1 MSIHLAQLQAGTA
14 GINGSS
20 GGLVLQN
27 QATDILIT
35 IICAVIGLVVFAYI
49 ARVVGRRIYSRFNP
63 FEMVTLR
70 VLLPKES
77 LEIEQT
83 GQVIEARSQ
92 IAPIESFMANLAG
105 LHAERGIV
113 AWFLG
118 RRDHFAFEIV
128 AEEGVISFYVTIPIH
143 LRQYVEQ
150 QIQAQ
155 YPDSWIE
162 EHEDYNI
169 FTSNCVIV
177 GSTLTFKKSYFFP
190 INTYQEMEAD
200 PLSAITGALSKFR
213 TVASGGA
220 AIQFVVRSAHPSWHA
235 AGNDLAREVR
245 QGKKLSDAIRT
256 AGGSLVYGIIRGA
269 AGSKAQPEGQQFA
282 GLSPFEEEAV
292 SRIQAKAAKSGF
304 EVNIRIVVAA
314 DTEIAAGSQLSG
326 IVNSFAQFSGYQ
338 YGNSFQQVRP
348 RNMKGFLNDFI
359 YRNFNEST
367 QMVLNTEEM
376 ASLFHFPLPSTETPN
391 ILWLSSKQASAPVN
405 MPTEGIVLGHNVYRG
420 EDVVVRLKEGDRRRH
435 MYIIGKSGS
444 GKSVLLASMAE
455 QDIKA
460 GHGVCVIDPH
470 GDLVDTVLSYV
481 PPERYEDVVYFDPS
495 DIERPMGLNMLEYG
509 EENQKDFAVQ
519 DMISIF
525 MKLFPPEMI
534 GPMFEHNMRNVMLT
548 LMADKEHPG
557 TIMDIPRM
565 FTDTEYQKY
574 KVSKVTDPTVR
585 SFWEQEMAKTSDF
598 HKSEMLGYLIS
609 KVGRFVENEM
619 LRNIIGQT
627 KSAFDLR
634 DIMDKKK
641 ILLVNLAKGK
651 TGEVNSNLLGLIIV
665 SKLQMAAMTRAELPE
680 NERHDFYLYID
691 EFQNFVTDS
700 IATILSEA
708 RKYRLN
714 LIMAHQYVGQLV
726 DDKGNTRIRDAVF
739 GNVGTIASFKIGVED
754 AEVIA
759 KEFAPVFN
767 EYDVINIEKYH
778 AYVKLLIDNTASRPF
793 QMETYPPSNG
803 APGTV
808 EKLKAYSRTLY
819 GVERSVVAADIN
831 RRLDLGRQAHVETGM
846 PQGESLR

>member
-1 MSIHLAQLQAGTA
+1 MLTYLAQAGAT
-14 GINGSS
+14 GT
-20 GGLVLQN
+20 GGTLVLQN
-27 QATDILIT
+27 QTGSVFIT
-35 IICAVIGLVVFAYI
+35 VVVTVVVLTVLAYLG
-49 ARVVGRRIYSRFNP
+49 RMFGRRLYNRFNP
-63 FEMVTLR
+63 FEMLTLR

-77 LEIEQT
+77 LEMEQA
-83 GQVIEARSQ
+83 GQSIEARTQ
-92 IAPIESFMANLAG
+92 IAPIESFMSNLAG
-105 LHAERGIV
+105 LRAERGII

-128 AEEGVISFYVTIPIH
+128 ADEGVISFYVTIPEH
-143 LRQYVEQ
+143 VRQYVEQ

-155 YPDSWIE
+155 YPDARIE
-162 EHEDYNI
+162 EREDYNI
-169 FTSNCVIV
+169 FTPQCVIV
-177 GSTLTFKKSYFFP
+177 GSTLKFKKSYFFP

-200 PLSAITGALSKFR
+200 PLSSITNALSKFR
-213 TVASGGA
+213 NVEAGGA
-220 AIQFVVRSAHPSWHA
+220 AIQFVVRSAHPKWHA
-235 AGNDLAREVR
+235 AGNNLAREVR
-245 QGKKLSDAIRT
+245 QGKKLSDAIAT
-256 AGGSLVYGIIRGA
+256 AGGSLVYGVIRGA
-269 AGSKAQPEGQQFA
+269 SKRPEQHGQQFA

-292 SRIQAKAAKSGF
+292 SRIQTKAAKSGF

-314 DTEIAAGSQLSG
+314 DTEMAATSQLSG
-326 IVNSFAQFSGYQ
+326 IVNSFSQFAGYQ
-338 YGNSFQQVRP
+338 YGNSFQQLRP
-348 RNMKGFLNDFI
+348 RNMKRFLNDFI
-359 YRNFNEST
+359 YRAFNEKS
-367 QMVLNTEEM
+367 QMILNTEEM
-376 ASLFHFPLPSTETPN
+376 ASLFHFPLPTTETPN
-391 ILWLSSKQASAPVN
+391 ILWLSSKQAGAPVN
-405 MPTEGIVLGHNVYRG
+405 LPTDGIVLGHNMYRG
-420 EDVVVRLKEGDRRRH
+420 EDSVVRLKDGDRRRH
-435 MYIIGKSGS
+435 MYVIGKSGS
-444 GKSVLLASMAE
+444 GKSVLLSNMAK
-455 QDIKA
+455 QDIEG

-481 PPERYEDVVYFDPS
+481 PPERHEDVIYFDPS
-495 DIERPMGLNMLEYG
+495 DIEQPMGLNMLEFR
-509 EENQKDFAVQ
+509 EESQKDFVVQ

-557 TIMDIPRM
+557 TIIDIPRM
-565 FTDTEYQKY
+565 FTDTEYQRY
-574 KVSKVTDPTVR
+574 KVAKVTDPSVR

-619 LRNIIGQT
+619 LRNIIGQP
-627 KSAFDLR
+627 KSAFDFR
-634 DIMDKKK
+634 EVMDKKK
-641 ILLVNLAKGK
+641 ILLINLAKGK
-651 TGEVNSNLLGLIIV
+651 TGEVNSSLLGLIIV

-680 NERHDFYLYID
+680 EERHDFYLYVD

-714 LIMAHQYVGQLV
+714 LIMAHQYVSQLI
-726 DDKGNTRIRDAVF
+726 DDKGNTQIRDAVF

-793 QMETYPPSNG
+793 QMETYPPAAGN
-803 APGTV
+803 PETV
-808 EKLKAYSRTLY
+808 KKLKEYARTLY
-819 GVERSVVAADIN
+819 GVPRAEIMDDIN
-831 RRLDLGRQAHVETGM
+831 NRLELGRKQAAENM
-846 PQGESLR
+846 PQPGESLR